1 VFSDNASAIAANGAN
16 AGHSVTLALTD
27 PDSNTVV
34 PAAAA
39 RFKGDF
45 MLDGQGDRQLVFAS
59 DHANKP
65 LQVLT
70 VNTPVDDT
78 VFATAQKRTL
88 WVSDPTANMLY
99 RVTGAF
105 KAGQAL
111 SAVTPDVGRSYLAT
125 LNLSDGSLAPITQLA
140 AIAPKGLLFTG
151 PSQDSR
157 HHGDQ

>member
-16 AGHSVTLALTD
+16 AGQSVTLVLTD
-27 PDSNTVV
+27 PDSNTLV
-34 PAAAA
+34 PAAAP

-45 MLDGQGDRQLVFAS
+45 MLDGQGDMQLVFAP

-78 VFATAQKRTL
+78 AFATLQKRTL
-88 WVSDPTANMLY
+88 WVTDPTANTLY
-99 RVTGAF
+99 SVTGHF

-125 LNLSDGSLAPITQLA
+125 LNLKEGSLTPITQLA
-140 AIAPKGLLFTG
+140 AISPKGLLFTG

-157 HHGDQ
+157 HQSDQ